1 MNGVLA
7 ALDLALSLA
16 SRWQAASSLV
26 AKAQSEGRDL
36 TAAELN
42 SLVAAD
48 DTARQ
53 GLVDAIAAAKSKGR

>member
-16 SRWQAASSLV
+16 SRWQAASALV

-36 TAAELN
+36 SPAELN
-42 SLVAAD
+42 SLVVAD

-53 GLVDAIAAAKSKGR
+53 GLVDAIDAAKAKGK